1 MLKQLSIAFAA
12 AASFAL
18 ASCGQGDVLRADNA
32 VVKISPVEGN
42 PSVAYMDLHG
52 GRVEVDL
59 VSVTSDDVVRMEMH
73 ETTEEDGMAM
83 MRPVK
88 SINILPGAK
97 VKMEPGGKHLMLWGV
112 SEGAIK
118 RGKLEFK
125 LIYSNDD
132 RILVDAIIEKPV
144 AAGTETDE
152 GAAEG
157 NTE

>member
-1 MLKQLSIAFAA
+1 M
-12 AASFAL
+12 
-18 ASCGQGDVLRADNA
+18 RADNA

-83 MRPVK
+83 MRPIK
-88 SINILPGAK
+88 SVNILPGAK

-112 SEGAIK
+112 SKGAIK
-118 RGKLEFK
+118 RGTLEFK

-132 RILVDAIIEKPV
+132 RILIDATIEKPTP
-144 AAGTETDE
+144 AATETSDT
-152 GAAEG
+152 
-157 NTE
+157 NTESDKE

>member
-1 MLKQLSIAFAA
+1 MLKQLSISFAA
-12 AASFAL
+12 TAVLML

-32 VVKISPVEGN
+32 VVKVSPVEGN

-112 SEGAIK
+112 SDGAIK
-118 RGKLEFK
+118 RGLLQFK

-132 RILVDAIIEKPV
+132 RILIDAVIQKPTP
-144 AAGTETDE
+144 AGTETGDDK
-152 GAAEG
+152 AESSA
-157 NTE
+157 E

>member
-1 MLKQLSIAFAA
+1 MLKQLSIPFAA
-12 AASFAL
+12 TAALML

-32 VVKISPVEGN
+32 VVKVSPVEGN

-59 VSVTSDDVVRMEMH
+59 VGVTSDDVVRLEMH

-83 MRPVK
+83 MKPMK
-88 SINILPGAK
+88 SVNILPGAK

-112 SEGAIK
+112 SETAIK
-118 RGKLEFK
+118 RGSLQFK

-132 RILVDAIIEKPV
+132 RILIDARIEKPTP
-144 AAGTETDE
+144 AGTETTEAGEESD
-152 GAAEG
+152 AE
-157 NTE
+157 

>member
-1 MLKQLSIAFAA
+1 MLKQISISFAA
-12 AASFAL
+12 AATLVL
-18 ASCGQGDVLRADNA
+18 AACGQGDILRADNA
-32 VVKISPVEGN
+32 VVKVSPVEGN

-52 GRVEVDL
+52 GRIEVDL

-73 ETTEEDGMAM
+73 ETTEEDGVAK
-83 MRPVK
+83 MRPLK

-112 SEGAIK
+112 SESAIE

-132 RILVDAIIEKPV
+132 RILIDAMIEKPTP
-144 AAGTETDE
+144 AGTKS
-152 GAAEG
+152 AEPESG
-157 NTE
+157 TE

>member
-1 MLKQLSIAFAA
+1 MLKQISISFAA
-12 AASFAL
+12 ATTLLL

-32 VVKISPVEGN
+32 VVKVSPVEGN

-73 ETTEEDGMAM
+73 ETTEEDGVAK
-83 MRPVK
+83 MRPLK

-112 SEGAIK
+112 SKSAIE

-132 RILVDAIIEKPV
+132 RILIDAMIEKPTP
-144 AAGTETDE
+144 AGTKTTE
-152 GAAEG
+152 AESG
-157 NTE
+157 TE

>member
-1 MLKQLSIAFAA
+1 MLKQLSISFAA
-12 AASFAL
+12 TAALML

-32 VVKISPVEGN
+32 VVKVSPVEGN

-52 GRVEVDL
+52 GRIEVDL

-73 ETTEEDGMAM
+73 ETTGDDGMAM
-83 MRPVK
+83 MRPIK

-97 VKMEPGGKHLMLWGV
+97 IKMEPGGKHLMLWGV
-112 SEGAIK
+112 SPSAIK

-132 RILVDAIIEKPV
+132 RILIDAVIEKPV
-144 AAGTETDE
+144 PAGTETEDKD
-152 GAAEG
+152 AEG
-157 NTE
+157 SAE